1 MKFLKKFFSTPA
13 AIELLTEQRAAL
25 LKVLAQVFRL
35 PLKAQD
41 AQNLL
46 DGILDTSGFLTA
58 VEGLGLQTQA
68 VSCGPGGSDEWA
80 QLLRRG
86 PVVLRTADA
95 SLVALGV
102 RDANLGAAD
111 LVTGQ
116 VREIAIASV
125 PRVPGIQFLR
135 AQSTDENKESF
146 GWKWFSREFFA
157 NKAAVREA
165 LVTSLVIQLISLAFP
180 LATQAIVDKVITN
193 QAENT
198 LIVMGIGIGL
208 FAFFSG
214 ALSWL
219 RQKLLLRLANGID
232 ARLAQQVFD
241 RLVRLPL
248 PFFEHR
254 ATGVIITRIHG
265 VERVREFFAGA
276 FLLVVL
282 ELPFMLIFLALM
294 VSYSLALS
302 GVVGAFL
309 VVMLALSFTVGPMLR
324 ERANQQFQHGAKLQG
339 FMTEHVAASE
349 TLKSLQLEPHV
360 GKRFAEIN
368 HGYLGA
374 TLRTKELGNAYGSF
388 MQLFEQ
394 LMNVSVLCLGAY
406 LAMTTNSLTIG
417 MLVAFQMF
425 ASRVSQPLLKLSGYW
440 QELQQVRT
448 AVAQLGDVMNTP
460 TENYS
465 PLASSLVAGQG
476 RLQAERLGFRYS
488 EDRPPL
494 YEDFNFTLD
503 PGEVVLITGPSG
515 CGKSTLAKILQG
527 LYTGYTGIVR
537 IDGRDARSMSINE
550 LRANFGVV
558 PQEAVLFAGTI
569 LDNLLMGAPGATLE
583 QAVQACKMASIH
595 ADLENLP
602 KGYQTEVGERGIG
615 LSGGQRQRVAIARA
629 LLKRPKVLI
638 FDESTSGLDEA
649 SAERVAET
657 VNSLRGKVS
666 ILFIS
671 HKVPKSLR
679 VDRHVELR
687 PASAGVAAKPSGH
700 LSVVGS
706 GKAKPA
712 FIHEALPSL
721 VC

>member
-1 MKFLKKFFSTPA
+1 MKLWKFLTAPRQRLQGK
-13 AIELLTEQRAAL
+13 LTLGPEQRTAL
-25 LKVLAQVFRL
+25 FNVLVQVFRL
-35 PLKAQD
+35 SVKAQD
-41 AQNLL
+41 AQHLL
-46 DGILDTSGFLTA
+46 IGATDLESLVADI
-58 VEGLGLQTQA
+58 EPLGVAANTVTCPQGTDA
-68 VSCGPGGSDEWA
+68 GKHWNE
-80 QLLRRG
+80 LLRRG
-86 PVVLRTADA
+86 PVLLGLAEGPV
-95 SLVALGV
+95 VALGV
-102 RDANLGAAD
+102 RGETIGVAD
-111 LVTGQ
+111 LASGQ
-116 VREIAIASV
+116 VREIEMSALPATT
-125 PRVPGIQFLR
+125 GLQFLR
-135 AQSTDENKESF
+135 LQSSGQDKEGF
-146 GWKWFSREFFA
+146 GWKWFSKEFFS

-165 LVTSLVIQLISLAFP
+165 LITSLVIQLIALAFP

-193 QAENT
+193 QAQNT
-198 LIVMGIGIGL
+198 LIVMGVGIGFFAL
-208 FAFFSG
+208 FSAV
-214 ALSWL
+214 LSWL

-232 ARLAQQVFD
+232 GRLAQQVFD

-254 ATGVIITRIHG
+254 ATGVIINRIHG

-282 ELPFMLIFLALM
+282 ELPFMFVFLALM
-294 VSYSLALS
+294 LSYSPLLS
-302 GVVGAFL
+302 GVVAVFL
-309 VVMLALSFTVGPMLR
+309 AVMLALSFAVGPLLR
-324 ERANQQFQHGAKLQG
+324 ERSNQQFQHGANLQG

-360 GKRFAEIN
+360 GRRFAEIN
-368 HGYLGA
+368 HAYLGA

-388 MQLFEQ
+388 MQLAEQ

-425 ASRVSQPLLKLSGYW
+425 ASKVSQPLLKLSGYW

-465 PLASSLVAGQG
+465 ALASSAAVG
-476 RLQAERLGFRYS
+476 RGHLQAQQLGFRYS
-488 EDRPPL
+488 EDRPML
-494 YEDFNFTLD
+494 YEDFNFTLE

-537 IDGRDARSMSINE
+537 VDGRDARSMSINE

-558 PQEAVLFAGTI
+558 PQEAVLFSGTI
-569 LDNLLMGAPGATLE
+569 ADNLLMGASGATLE
-583 QAVQACKMASIH
+583 QAVQACKMAGIH
-595 ADLENLP
+595 NDLENLP
-602 KGYQTEVGERGIG
+602 KGYLTEVGERGVG

-638 FDESTSGLDEA
+638 FDESTSGLDEV

-657 VNSLRGKVS
+657 VNGLRGKVS
-666 ILFIS
+666 MLFIA
-671 HKVPKSLR
+671 HKVPKGLQ

-687 PASAGVAAKPSGH
+687 PATRQG
-700 LSVVGS
+700 
-706 GKAKPA
+706 
-712 FIHEALPSL
+712 
-721 VC
+721 

>member
-1 MKFLKKFFSTPA
+1 MKLWKKLFPPHATV
-13 AIELLTEQRAAL
+13 ELSASHRAAL
-25 LKVLAQVFRL
+25 LKVLTQVFRL

-41 AQNLL
+41 GQHLL
-46 DGILDTSGFLTA
+46 DAATDTTSFLATLR
-58 VEGLGLQTQA
+58 ELGLESQGFRGGA
-68 VSCGPGGSDEWA
+68 GGSDEWA
-80 QLLRRG
+80 QALRRG
-86 PVVLRTADA
+86 PILLNLPATPA
-95 SLVALGV
+95 LVLGV
-102 RDANLGAAD
+102 QGEKLGIANLTTAEVQETELSSALEG
-111 LVTGQ
+111 
-116 VREIAIASV
+116 R
-125 PRVPGIQFLR
+125 GIQFLR
-135 AQSTDENKESF
+135 VQPTDENKESF
-146 GWKWFSREFFA
+146 GWKWFSKEFFS

-165 LVTSLVIQLISLAFP
+165 LVTSLVIQLIALAFP

-193 QAENT
+193 QALHT
-198 LIVMGIGIGL
+198 LIVMGVGIGL
-208 FAFFSG
+208 FALFS
-214 ALSWL
+214 AVLSWL

-254 ATGVIITRIHG
+254 ATGVIINRIHG

-294 VSYSLALS
+294 LSYSLMLS
-302 GVVGAFL
+302 GVVAAFL
-309 VVMLALSFTVGPMLR
+309 AVMLGLSFCVGPLLR
-324 ERANQQFQHGAKLQG
+324 ERSNLQFQHGAKLQG

-360 GKRFAEIN
+360 GRRFAEIN
-368 HGYLGA
+368 HAYLGA

-388 MQLFEQ
+388 MQLAEQ

-406 LAMTTNSLTIG
+406 LAMTANSLTIG

-425 ASRVSQPLLKLSGYW
+425 ASKVSQPLLKLSGYW

-448 AVAQLGDVMNTP
+448 AVAQLGDVMNAP

-465 PLASSLVAGQG
+465 ALASSLSAGQG
-476 RLQAERLGFRYS
+476 RLQAQQLGFRYS
-488 EDRPPL
+488 QDRPPL
-494 YEDFNFTLD
+494 YEDFNFTLE

-569 LDNLLMGAPGATLE
+569 LDNLLMGAPSATLE

-602 KGYQTEVGERGIG
+602 KGYQTEVGERGVG

-629 LLKRPKVLI
+629 LLKRPKVLV
-638 FDESTSGLDEA
+638 FDESTSGLDET

-657 VNSLRGKVS
+657 VNALRGKVS

-679 VDRHVELR
+679 VDRHVELLPLAVHATER
-687 PASAGVAAKPSGH
+687 TRAH
-700 LSVVGS
+700 LPTTEI
-706 GKAKPA
+706 A
-712 FIHEALPSL
+712 
-721 VC
+721 